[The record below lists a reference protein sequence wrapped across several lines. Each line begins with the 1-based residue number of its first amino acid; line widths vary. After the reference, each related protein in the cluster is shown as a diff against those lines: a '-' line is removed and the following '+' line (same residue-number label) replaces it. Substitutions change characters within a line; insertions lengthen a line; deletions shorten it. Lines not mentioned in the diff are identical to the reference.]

1 MASTHIAA
9 DTPKARDSSDYSS
22 YEDAPG
28 YGWVMFAGIMLTIA
42 GTLNF
47 IYGIAAISNSS
58 FYVAGAHFVISELN
72 TWGWVVMIVGIVQ
85 FCTGL
90 GVWVRAAWAR
100 WTGVFIAGISA
111 IIQLMFISASPFLAL
126 AVFALDLLVI
136 YGLVSYGGKT
146 QEA

>member
-1 MASTHIAA
+1 MSSAHITA
-9 DTPKARDSSDYSS
+9 DSQRAREPAGYSE

-28 YGWVMFAGIMLTIA
+28 YGWVIFAGIVLMIA

-47 IYGIAAISNSS
+47 IYGIAAISSS
-58 FYVAGAHFVISELN
+58 NFYVAGSHFVISELN

-85 FCTGL
+85 FCVAF
-90 GVWVRAAWAR
+90 GVWVKAGWAR

-136 YGLVSYGGKT
+136 YGLVSYGGKM